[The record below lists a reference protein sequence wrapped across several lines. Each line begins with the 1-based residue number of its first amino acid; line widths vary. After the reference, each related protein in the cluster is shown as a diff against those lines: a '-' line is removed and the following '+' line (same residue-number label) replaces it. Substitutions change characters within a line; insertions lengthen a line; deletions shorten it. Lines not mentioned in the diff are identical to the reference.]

1 MRYKKFKS
9 QDEVRNTLYLAL
21 TNNKIKKTNLAI
33 ELQVS
38 YPTILSKLER
48 PFSFSVSELL
58 LVCEFANIE
67 INDLLIKY

>member
-1 MRYKKFKS
+1 MRFKQFKS

-21 TNNKIKKTNLAI
+21 TNNKIRKTNLAM
-33 ELQVS
+33 ELSVS

-58 LVCEFANIE
+58 SVCEFVDLD